1 LTGVQGVTTG
11 FRGRR
16 EINTVTYDP
25 NRVQPEEMVSVLKK
39 ARTFIGIA
47 ER

>member
-1 LTGVQGVTTG
+1 LTGVQAVTTG
-11 FRGRR
+11 FRGQR

-25 NRVQPEEMVSVLKK
+25 RRVQPEEMVSVLEK

-47 ER
+47 GR